1 MPFSKKARIKILQN
15 CFVLRRGGASG
26 SLSLLA
32 FSFLGVFLV
41 LFFRFVFR
49 SFVPGFFRVWWRVL
63 LLAPSVVL
71 GVCFGLPFS
80 VWCPLAVFVF
90 GPVAVVGLF
99 AAVCAVVR
107 SAVFRRFRRP
117 SWVPSGWLRVPSS
130 SAWFGCRRWCRF
142 RWLCVPASSVPG
154 WLALVGSASV
164 VPAVVRRR
172 SGVLLFAWVLVPCV
186 PVGSGWSPLF
196 APVGAGGGENPPLY
210 SEKGEKIK

>member
-1 MPFSKKARIKILQN
+1 M
-15 CFVLRRGGASG
+15 
-26 SLSLLA
+26 
-32 FSFLGVFLV
+32 

-49 SFVPGFFRVWWRVL
+49 SFVPGFFRVWFRVL
-63 LLAPSVVL
+63 LLVPAGFLVAVSGGPVSVWLPVLSFALGPVVL
-71 GVCFGLPFS
+71 
-80 VWCPLAVFVF
+80 
-90 GPVAVVGLF
+90 VGSF
-99 AAVCAVVR
+99 AGVCAVVR
-107 SAVFRRFRRP
+107 SVLFRRFRRP

-154 WLALVGSASV
+154 WLRLVGSASV

-210 SEKGEKIK
+210 SEKGEIKNVRI